1 MSGQP
6 HGGHRVPTGIRWH
19 RRREQLHR
27 RGHCRHLDRE
37 GACPELESNRC
48 EANGT
53 GLSYTEFGAG
63 SARGN
68 ICAANS
74 LFGIS
79 VSVLASPVLEANDL
93 SGNVLGT
100 IVDHRMPD
108 SGALIVPN

>member
-1 MSGQP
+1 MYRRASGGIGVGNSCT
-6 HGGHRVPTGIRWH
+6 GGAIAGIWI
-19 RRREQLHR
+19 
-27 RGHCRHLDRE
+27 GE